1 MKSMGFWKDALVT
14 TAGNVVAGPVGGA
27 VAYAVWKYVLEE
39 EFENETVR
47 IENFG
52 KDAAKI
58 YCYIACLGKLAK
70 INGNVKWQ
78 EISLLLSILSD
89 EYKLEKSDCEKLF
102 AIFIDAGNDEASFDF
117 YVQTY
122 AHLIDNDY
130 NQSYNFAKSLMA
142 FAHADNDFSSK
153 EQQAIKEAIKI
164 LRLPDNTFYQILYEV
179 NVEEELKKLKVR
191 NFGSGYFINDHGFI
205 ITNNHVIN
213 NNKTIKI
220 RLLDDIKNAE
230 IILHDQEFDLCL
242 LKVDHNSIGARFYN
256 GPIRIGNSIIT
267 YGYPQPQYQGFSPKL
282 TKGVISATSGYR
294 DDAKS
299 IQFDAAIQPGNSGGP
314 VIDCEKG
321 GVIGIVA
328 KTLQKSQN
336 VNYAICS
343 EIVLRFLDK
352 INVIRRSIKFVKDSR
367 LTFDEIIDQINPSIV
382 QIIACK

>member
-1 MKSMGFWKDALVT
+1 MGFWKDALIT

-39 EFENETVR
+39 EFENETVS

-70 INGNVKWQ
+70 IDGHVKWQ
-78 EISLLLSILSD
+78 EISFLRSILSD
-89 EYKLEKSDCEKLF
+89 EYNLEKSDCEKLF
-102 AIFIDAGNDEASFDF
+102 AIFINVGNDEANFNF
-117 YVQTY
+117 YVQMY
-122 AHLIDNDY
+122 AHLIDHEY

-179 NVEEELKKLKVR
+179 NVADELTKLKVR

-205 ITNNHVIN
+205 ITNDHVIN

-220 RLLDDIKNAE
+220 RSLDAFQNAE
-230 IILHDQEFDLCL
+230 IILRDQEFDLCL
-242 LKVDHNSIGARFYN
+242 LKVDHNCIGARFYN

-267 YGYPQPQYQGFSPKL
+267 YGYPQPEIQGFSPKL
-282 TKGVISATSGYR
+282 TKGVISSTSGYR
-294 DDAKS
+294 DDARL
-299 IQFDAAIQPGNSGGP
+299 IQIDAAIQPGNSGCP

-328 KTLQKSQN
+328 KTLQDSQN
-336 VNYAICS
+336 VNYAICY

-352 INVIRRSIKFVKDSR
+352 IKTVRQSIKFV
-367 LTFDEIIDQINPSIV
+367 DESQRNLEQIIDQVNHSTV
-382 QIIACK
+382 QIIVSK